1 MSEQIPEAPAATAP
15 QTPAP
20 EPQAAPAAPPAPPEA
35 PKPQP
40 PAQQEQQPPASKNI
54 WDDPEAAKAEIE
66 KLRRENA
73 SERVNAKA
81 KAAEEAKT
89 EFAQQIG
96 KLLGLIKDDE
106 PADPAKLTEQL
117 TATQAQTRDVQL
129 ELNIYKAAAAVKGA
143 NAAALL
149 DSRSFMEQAKQ
160 ADPGA
165 LDALIGQY
173 LTQNPHLKAAPAAAP
188 AGGADLGPGGQTAPR
203 TYTKEQLADHDFY
216 MKNRDDI
223 WQAQREGRIR

>member
-1 MSEQIPEAPAATAP
+1 MSEQIPEAPAATEP
-15 QTPAP
+15 QTPAEPTAP
-20 EPQAAPAAPPAPPEA
+20 EQPAAPEA

-40 PAQQEQQPPASKNI
+40 PAQQQEQQPPAAKNI
-54 WDDPEAAKAEIE
+54 WDDPDAAKAEIE

-96 KLLGLIKDDE
+96 KLLGLVKDDE

-117 TATQAQTRDVQL
+117 TATQQAAQDAQL

-160 ADPGA
+160 AEPGA

-173 LTQNPHLKAAPAAAP
+173 LNQNPHLKAAPAASP
-188 AGGADLGPGGQTAPR
+188 AGGADLGPGGQTTPR
-203 TYTKEQLADHDFY
+203 TYTREQLADHDFY

-223 WQAQREGRIR
+223 WAAQREGRIR